1 MFFLIRRIFRRRRL
15 SLAEHNG
22 NSPPSSPLLRGLNSP
37 LPAGIARSMSQRS
50 GARADPFWSR
60 GHGSNMGS
68 SASSLNAINIGV
80 ANGKYESDR
89 FSGMGSKE
97 FGDGYS
103 DEGRDIGPVPVSPLP
118 PMPESR
124 AGANVGGVNGMGK
137 SGGGFSLF
145 PPPVKN
151 EPKNDFPDKF

>member
-1 MFFLIRRIFRRRRL
+1 MFFLIRRIFRKRRL

-97 FGDGYS
+97 SGYRYS
-103 DEGRDIGPVPVSPLP
+103 DKVDDIGPVPVSPLP

-124 AGANVGGVNGMGK
+124 AGAGTGVNGLGGK

-145 PPPVKN
+145 PPPVNNRGK
-151 EPKNDFPDKF
+151 DGFSDKI

>member
-1 MFFLIRRIFRRRRL
+1 
-15 SLAEHNG
+15 
-22 NSPPSSPLLRGLNSP
+22 
-37 LPAGIARSMSQRS
+37 MSQRS
-50 GARADPFWSR
+50 GAQGDPFWSR

-80 ANGKYESDR
+80 ANQKYESDR

-97 FGDGYS
+97 FGYKYS
-103 DEGRDIGPVPVSPLP
+103 DKGDDIGPVPVSPLP

-124 AGANVGGVNGMGK
+124 MGATATGVNGIGK

-145 PPPVKN
+145 PPPVSNK
-151 EPKNDFPDKF
+151 PKDDFPNKF